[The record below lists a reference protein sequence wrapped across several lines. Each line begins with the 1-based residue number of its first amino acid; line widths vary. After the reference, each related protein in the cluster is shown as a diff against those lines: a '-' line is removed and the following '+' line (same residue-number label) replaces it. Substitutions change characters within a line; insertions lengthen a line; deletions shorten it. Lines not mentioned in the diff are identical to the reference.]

1 MKKKNET
8 KRLTGLIRGAQTGD
22 EEKRRP
28 SINCKLF
35 SFSPAATP
43 NAKRQTPITA
53 NWQLVTPAQEN
64 TRKSNKTH
72 TKHPRNFR

>member
-1 MKKKNET
+1 
-8 KRLTGLIRGAQTGD
+8 
-22 EEKRRP
+22 
-28 SINCKLF
+28 LF

-64 TRKSNKTH
+64 HKKIKQNTHKTPQKLSLKNKYEQQ
-72 TKHPRNFR
+72 KKK